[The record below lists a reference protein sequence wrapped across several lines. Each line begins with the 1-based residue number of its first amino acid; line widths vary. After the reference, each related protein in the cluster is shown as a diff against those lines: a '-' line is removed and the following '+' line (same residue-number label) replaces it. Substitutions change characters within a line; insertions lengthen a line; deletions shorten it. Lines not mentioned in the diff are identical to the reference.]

1 MPDQPSNPRDRAA
14 VQQDQ
19 QRARAQQTIGDVFR
33 RQEEQQAEANR
44 ELASLHS
51 AQTAREQTYQRQSAE
66 AAAALAPL
74 NAAQTAREQTYSAKN
89 PPTTTPGGTPAT
101 PSPAPAAAGSPT
113 VAPRPVP
120 ANPPQANTANTT
132 PQARS
137 TRAAQRAHSNVTNQR
152 TQANANL
159 NRVQNTPA
167 ATNPAERDATV
178 QTRADTRQAAEQV
191 VRTDQHPQAN
201 GTQGRARRMLFV
213 EQEDHQV
220 LYHDFILYMCG
231 VDVTSYIMGSVSLTM
246 GMNENPNQL
255 SFQLANTGDLF
266 TLTPENVA
274 GVWRLDPDAPFSEY
288 AKKKV
293 YDFKKDARQN
303 PRDVNSGSRRWNL
316 MLKSPIFHRQDPLR
330 LWVHNPLDEG
340 DSWIPMFTGYI
351 TGKNVENDYV
361 NGNLSTLSITAADIR
376 DLMKGMRVQRN
387 TVLSQEVR
395 EEDEL
400 GPLASGNQRATR
412 RSTYTLDQS
421 VFREAAADILAAARR
436 TNGGTPLSLEERL
449 RRCNDDLLRATRN
462 ATGIRLLGDLFR
474 DYIPNEGSSYTFA
487 WARMTFTEISHA
499 LTVGGNVKVENH
511 AVNRPGRDRTDTR
524 AQAAGSGGERG
535 TLQDSIGRFREG
547 LTYLYPDPDAGRG
560 GDRRSALD
568 VNRDILEHWYKLC
581 LFGSPIRNDCTGSLQ
596 TRLAPNMAQENLRFW
611 TEAEVHLA
619 GELTVTDGVWAPDMQ
634 LTHWLLPRQGDGTR
648 GNDPSGTEG
657 LFDATVLG
665 TGGSRQTNVQREFTN
680 RIAFLSEIM
689 QIIDYRMWVTGV
701 GDIVFE
707 FPMYDFYPDDFG
719 LFQGC
724 LEVDGHLLNDA
735 FDDEHGEY
743 PTVVLVQGTFT
754 GLSSGGTVNSG
765 SSLLKPP
772 TGIAMAVG
780 LASRRGFVIDRS
792 HTFPYIRDQEKLDK
806 IAKYIMQ
813 REIMKADS
821 FSLSMAS
828 RVFITPNR
836 PIHDKACDRMSL
848 ANSVTHTWDVFGES
862 TTALDLEG
870 SRALDINGV
879 RRSLTG
885 GRSLPVSF
893 AQIPGADN
901 TANTISGR
909 RTLQRRVSDL
919 LDAGLTPDDIVFG
932 IVRGHQVIPAPVVT
946 GDPSGT
952 PKDVSAAVLS
962 TLNSVRSNLAGIHVT
977 GSSNHPG
984 QVMSIEDQ
992 RRRFSLGSAV
1002 TAADILNQ
1010 AVSYD
1015 GLPEGDVSLNVVDGF
1030 ETDLTGVARP
1040 LNPRPT
1046 STRNAVAVQNEE
1058 DESSPQGLQPPYTD
1072 GEQHQAST
1080 AVVNI
1085 HIASPSQRAPDAASG
1100 YSAYGN
1106 ASRVSFGQNGAPESA
1121 RTSFLTRVVPARRII
1136 YGCNGVAPGPDWY
1149 RRNNAAMTEAIPG
1162 LTQEQR
1168 NFFLAFALIESSPG
1182 SGNGGSVFNYNF
1194 FNIKAYPNNWQGKWC
1209 YRAGGRNETHVV
1221 PYRAYPSAGTAFAD
1235 MYHVIRTSGK
1245 YDRAFLAFSA
1255 GDPRWIAVLYAAGWS
1270 EDYKRYLAR
1279 NDLRRA
1285 EFDAASTSTSVQ
1297 IPEAFVVSRT
1307 RDYRGALAEVRRY
1320 SREAINAPACDGFRN
1335 ESEAQVTAR
1344 TNQLAAQTQI
1354 YNEAIRQGNWSS
1366 LPRIGGRIRGGQ

>member
-137 TRAAQRAHSNVTNQR
+137 TRATQRAHSNVTNQR

-848 ANSVTHTWDVFGES
+848 ANSATHTWDVFGEA
-862 TTALDLEG
+862 TTSLDLEG
-870 SRALDINGV
+870 SRALDVNGV

-893 AQIPGADN
+893 AQIPGRDN
-901 TANTISGR
+901 GANTISGR
-909 RTLQRRVSDL
+909 RVLQDRVSEL
-919 LDAGLTPDDIVFG
+919 LDGGRLTPDDIVFG
-932 IVRGHQVIPAPVVT
+932 IVRGNQLIPPPLTT
-946 GDPSGT
+946 GEPSGT
-952 PKDVSAAVLS
+952 PKDLSANQLA
-962 TLNSVRSNLAGIHVT
+962 TLGAIRQNLGVRVT
-977 GSSNHPG
+977 GSRNLPLPSQNVYPG
-984 QVMSIEDQ
+984 QIVSIEEQ
-992 RRRFSLGSAV
+992 RRQLRLGNEV

-1015 GLPEGDVSLNVVDGF
+1015 GLPEGDVDLNVVDGF
-1030 ETDLTGVARP
+1030 EQDLTGLARP
-1040 LNPRPT
+1040 RNPRPT
-1046 STRNAVAVQNEE
+1046 SSRNAVAAQNEE
-1058 DESSPQGLQPPYTD
+1058 DGNSPQGTQPPYSD
-1072 GEQHQAST
+1072 AAEHQAST
-1080 AVVNI
+1080 AVINI
-1085 HIASPSQRAPDAASG
+1085 PLAANPRPAHVAASFDSYHRNASTSFG
-1100 YSAYGN
+1100 NDGAPADARVAYLSRRQPLRRIAYGCTGVTP
-1106 ASRVSFGQNGAPESA
+1106 RV
-1121 RTSFLTRVVPARRII
+1121 
-1136 YGCNGVAPGPDWY
+1136 DWF
-1149 RRNNAAMTEAIPG
+1149 RRNNDALQRAIPS

-1168 NFFLAFALIESSPG
+1168 NFAMAAALGEGDPAGRRST
-1182 SGNGGSVFNYNF
+1182 VYNYNF
-1194 FNIKAYPNNWQGKWC
+1194 FNIKASPNNWLGKWYYLPGGSKDNGQDLVM
-1209 YRAGGRNETHVV
+1209 YRDYPNAESGWANWYALIHGDRYRTAGG
-1221 PYRAYPSAGTAFAD
+1221 AF
-1235 MYHVIRTSGK
+1235 
-1245 YDRAFLAFSA
+1245 DR
-1255 GDPRWIAVLYAAGWS
+1255 GDPHWYVLLYAAGWS
-1270 EDYKRYLAR
+1270 EGFQRFLTR
-1279 NDLRRA
+1279 NSLRRS
-1285 EFDAASTSTSVQ
+1285 EFTEASDATQVTL
-1297 IPEAFVVSRT
+1297 PEAWVRQREGSYLNR
-1307 RDYRGALAEVRRY
+1307 LQEVRTHERQA
-1320 SREAINAPACDGFRN
+1320 RTAPACNPFAQS
-1335 ESEAQVTAR
+1335 SE
-1344 TNQLAAQTQI
+1344 
-1354 YNEAIRQGNWSS
+1354 EAIRAEEARLAS
-1366 LPRIGGRIRGGQ
+1366 RITRANADITSGAFLRRVRR